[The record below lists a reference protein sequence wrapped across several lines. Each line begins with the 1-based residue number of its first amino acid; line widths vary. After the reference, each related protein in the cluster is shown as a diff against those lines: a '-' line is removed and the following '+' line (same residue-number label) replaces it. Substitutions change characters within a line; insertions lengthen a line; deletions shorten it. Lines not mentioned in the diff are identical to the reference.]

1 MIKSRS
7 LRHSWRVNSL
17 TLANVSAFALAL
29 TASVLLLVA
38 PVYKSVS
45 SSAAVRGASSRTETT
60 KSSEVTLL
68 EQNGPAVLVALIAPA
83 LITLL
88 PLLVRRSARRPWLL
102 ASAITLT
109 VLCILAGFSIGL
121 LYLPAA
127 VALWIATAL
136 SSRTQ

>member
-1 MIKSRS
+1 MIKSP

-109 VLCILAGFSIGL
+109 VLCFLAGFSIGL